1 MSERQANHGA
11 EIAEHLDRI
20 AAIIATARER
30 LAEGKLVDLTA
41 LEEKVQDLHAAA
53 MSAPAE
59 LAEDF
64 VEAVA
69 EVQQSLHVL
78 GDEVDAQFRAF
89 QDRYG
94 AGTRVEAVRAYTRSP
109 DEA

>member
-1 MSERQANHGA
+1 MSDPQANQGA
-11 EIAEHLDRI
+11 EIAEHLDRV

-41 LEEKVQDLHAAA
+41 LEEKVHDLHAAA
-53 MSAPAE
+53 MSAPAD

-64 VEAVA
+64 VDAVA
-69 EVQQSLHVL
+69 EVQKSLHVL

-89 QDRYG
+89 QDRFCAG
-94 AGTRVEAVRAYTRSP
+94 ARVEAARAYARSP